1 MVEIHR
7 AARLRSLL
15 AAAAVLAVAACV
27 PVQPVEPAPP
37 RADVTG
43 VEIGD
48 RTPARGGDLVMAL
61 SAEPDRLDPTTS
73 SSLYTRYV
81 MNAVCE
87 KLYDIDAKGAIVP
100 QLASALP
107 TVSADGLTV
116 TIPVRRG
123 PVFAD
128 GTPLD
133 AAAVV
138 TTLQRNLTLEGSSR
152 RAELGPIA
160 EVTARDPETVEVRY
174 ETPFSPLTAA
184 LADRAGMIM
193 SPKALAEEG
202 EDFGDHPVCV
212 GPFSFVERVPQ
223 TSITVRRDP
232 LYYAADQVHLDTIT
246 YRIMTDANIRAANLR
261 SGDVQVADS
270 LSPQDVD
277 ALAKEDGVGLLQT
290 GSFGYQAITF
300 NVGNV
305 DGTGKPPGPIDT
317 PVAKDPR
324 VREAFALSIDRAALV
339 NSVFNNWYETACSFI
354 APGTTYSSPASDA
367 CPPHDPARAKQ
378 LLQEA
383 GVPVPYRITLST
395 SNNADSLRLAQ
406 AIQASVV
413 EGGFE
418 VVIQPVEYST
428 LLDVQKR
435 GDFEVLQLGWSGRV
449 DPHGNSSSFLSTGA
463 ANNYSGYSNPEVD
476 ALLKQAAQ
484 SNDVATRA
492 DLYGKVTEIVQ
503 RENPILYL
511 YRVRS
516 ITGYTDD
523 VAGVETYDD
532 GVVRLSRAAFL

>member
-1 MVEIHR
+1 MVAIHR
-7 AARLRSLL
+7 PARLRTLL
-15 AAAAVLAVAACV
+15 AASSVLLVAACV

-48 RTPARGGDLVMAL
+48 RTPRAGGDLVMAL

-116 TIPVRRG
+116 TIPVRSG

-138 TTLQRNLTLEGSSR
+138 TTLQRNLTLEGSAR
-152 RAELGPIA
+152 KAELGPVA
-160 EVTARDPETVEVRY
+160 EVTAPDPEHVEVRY
-174 ETPFSPLTAA
+174 KTPFSPLAAA

-202 EDFGDHPVCV
+202 DDFGDHPVCV
-212 GPFSFVERVPQ
+212 GPFSFEERVPQ
-223 TSITVRRDP
+223 TSITVKRDP
-232 LYYAADQVHLDTIT
+232 LYYAADQVHLDSIT

-277 ALAKEDGVGLLQT
+277 ALAKEKGVGLLQT

-305 DGTGKPPGPIDT
+305 DGTGKPPGAIDT
-317 PVAKDPR
+317 PIAKDPR
-324 VREAFALSIDRAALV
+324 VREAFALSIDRTALV

-354 APGTTYSSPASDA
+354 APGSTYSSPASEA

-378 LLQEA
+378 LLAEA

-413 EGGFE
+413 DGGFD

-449 DPHGNSSSFLSTGA
+449 DPHGNASSFLSTGA

-476 ALLKQAAQ
+476 TLLKQAAQ

-492 DLYGKVTEIVQ
+492 ELYGKVTEIVQ
-503 RENPILYL
+503 RENPIQYL

-516 ITGYTDD
+516 ITGYTDV